1 MRIIRVEDYQAMSRL
16 AARHVCDRVSSKPNM
31 VLGLLTGGTVEGM
44 YDELVSLASAGE
56 VDFSSVTT
64 VNTDEYFR
72 IGRDNDQSYYY
83 FMQHRFFSQVNIR
96 PDQINFLNGE
106 AQDPVREG
114 ARYDAV
120 IEKLGGVDL
129 QVLGIGRNG
138 HIAFIEP
145 DDSGFMVGAGLVNLT
160 EQTLADN
167 ARFFPDSTAMPRQAI
182 TVGAKAVM
190 GAKEIMLLVS
200 GKSKSEALAEAF
212 TGRVTPRLPASLL
225 QLHPNITVVADE
237 DAVTPLLERLH

>member
-1 MRIIRVEDYQAMSRL
+1 
-16 AARHVCDRVSSKPNM
+16 
-31 VLGLLTGGTVEGM
+31 
-44 YDELVSLASAGE
+44 
-56 VDFSSVTT
+56 
-64 VNTDEYFR
+64 
-72 IGRDNDQSYYY
+72 
-83 FMQHRFFSQVNIR
+83 
-96 PDQINFLNGE
+96 
-106 AQDPVREG
+106 
-114 ARYDAV
+114 
-120 IEKLGGVDL
+120 
-129 QVLGIGRNG
+129 
-138 HIAFIEP
+138 
-145 DDSGFMVGAGLVNLT
+145 VNLT

-237 DAVTPLLERLH
+237 DAVTPLLERLR